1 MKLTDTQLNYF
12 ARGNL
17 FEIVMRSVHGAQVRL
32 AEASCRLA
40 DVVLRPDICDDRWLD
55 CRNPSR
61 FIALGRQSAERQLD
75 NLKALA
81 EGRKVN
87 HEHEFVTE
95 TVAAVA

>member
-1 MKLTDTQLNYF
+1 LIYF
-12 ARGNL
+12 GRGNL

-55 CRNPSR
+55 CRNPRR
-61 FIALGRQSAERQLD
+61 FISLGRESAERKLEEIR
-75 NLKALA
+75 ALI
-81 EGRKVN
+81 GRKSTD
-87 HEHEFVTE
+87 HEHELATE